1 MPRAVLIRSF
11 VLLVVACALAVGVV
25 SWRTGA
31 AQIGT
36 HWTGFGL
43 LPNAE
48 VGPILY
54 RTAELPVAAGLQFQD
69 RLLAVDGREVSGA
82 ADVREALSS
91 ESPGTIV
98 EYTVEGADGERRTV
112 SLPVLE
118 FTQSDWSA
126 LFVPMFVGGLL
137 ALLTGVVPILARPDL
152 LAAQVFFVL
161 NLGLALNLGFLQS
174 DYFLTHQLVPLAL
187 VTGALCSGGLMF
199 FGFIFP
205 GRIPPAARHPKIVGF
220 AAFALNAGFWILF
233 GYALDNDPGLL
244 RRLDYVELLLFE
256 LGGALF
262 FANVLWS
269 AYRAEPPAARQQ
281 ARFLLISIC
290 VTVPGGFLFD
300 AAMFGWIEANIPA
313 IVYVSP
319 AWLFGLLLVYAM
331 IAHNLFELDA
341 VVRRGLTAAVIAL
354 GAVAVQLVLLAVVST
369 FAEGAAAWAIAGT
382 ATVLIV
388 AVLTAALPLRQGV
401 EAIVER
407 TLFPRLGEAR
417 ATIHAA
423 SQELAHVRGREEIVA
438 TLRETAARTVAADSV
453 RLLVGAPGEA
463 LVEVAPRGG
472 AEALELLTSD
482 PLRSALRGQSVNF
495 EVGQGGRRSVSK
507 SATKRAH
514 ELGIALGIPL
524 STTTDVMG
532 SLLVGPRSD
541 GRLHTRDDEILLETL
556 AAQTTIALENAR
568 AWESVKALEDRLRAE
583 NVYLREEIDLAV
595 DTGGEMVGNSP
606 ELRAMFG
613 QLERV
618 APTDASVLVQGETGT
633 GKELL
638 VRALHARSRRSER
651 MLVKVAC
658 AALPEALLE
667 SELFGFE
674 RGAFSGA
681 SKAKPGR
688 LETADK
694 GTLFLDDVDTLPMG
708 IQAKLLRALQ
718 EGEVQRLGSNQLRHV
733 DIRIVAA
740 TNRDLLGEVREGR
753 FREDLYYR
761 LNVVPLRLPPLR
773 ERREDIPALV
783 EHFIRE
789 EAPRLGREVRSIGA
803 ETLAELQRHSWP
815 GNIRELRNV
824 VQRAIVMSEGDVLRL
839 SGPLGGPDT
848 GAVGGA
854 TVEEPRGSS
863 LAEEM
868 RLFKRR
874 SVRAA
879 LRKTGGDREAAAES
893 LGISRQTLAR
903 FIRELDLQAEASAPA
918 GRKRA
923 AVP

>member
-1 MPRAVLIRSF
+1 MPRPVFIRSA

-36 HWTGFGL
+36 NWTGFGL
-43 LPNAE
+43 LPNGE

-54 RTAELPVAAGLQFQD
+54 RTAALPMADGLQFQD
-69 RLLAVDGREVSGA
+69 RLLAIDGREVSGA
-82 ADVREALSS
+82 ADLDQALAA

-98 EYTVEGADGERRTV
+98 EYTVEGPDGALRKV
-112 SLPVLE
+112 SLPVFE
-118 FTQSDWSA
+118 FTEADWSA
-126 LFVPMFVGGLL
+126 LFVPMFVGGLI
-137 ALLTGVVPILARPDL
+137 ALLTGIVPILARPDL
-152 LAAQVFFVL
+152 LAAQIFFVL
-161 NLGLALNLGFLQS
+161 NLGLGMNLGFLQS
-174 DYFLTHQLVPLAL
+174 DYFLTHQFVPLAL

-205 GRIPPAARHPKIVGF
+205 GRIPPAATHPGAVGVVAF
-220 AAFALNAGFWILF
+220 GLNAAFWSLF
-233 GYALDNDPGLL
+233 GYALANDAHLL
-244 RRLDYVELLLFE
+244 RRLDFVELLLFE

-269 AYRAEPPAARQQ
+269 AYRAEPAAARQQ
-281 ARFLLISIC
+281 ARFLLVSLC
-290 VTVPGGFLFD
+290 VAVPGGFLFD
-300 AAMFGWIEANIPA
+300 AAMLGWIEANIPV

-369 FAEGAAAWAIAGT
+369 FADGAAAWAIAGT

-401 EAIVER
+401 EAVVER

-423 SQELAHVRGREEIVA
+423 SRELAHVRGREDIVS

-463 LVEVAPRGG
+463 LVEVAPKEGSD
-472 AEALELLTSD
+472 ALALPTSD
-482 PLRSALRGQSVNF
+482 PLRSALRGQSVSF
-495 EVGQGGRRSVSK
+495 EVAAGGRRAISK
-507 SATKRAH
+507 SAMKRAH
-514 ELGIALGIPL
+514 ELEIALSIPL
-524 STTTDVMG
+524 TTTSDVTG

-568 AWESVKALEDRLRAE
+568 AWESVKELEDRLRAE
-583 NVYLREEIDLAV
+583 NVYLREEIDLAA

-606 ELRAMFG
+606 ELRAMFA

-638 VRALHARSRRSER
+638 VRALHARSGRSER

-708 IQAKLLRALQ
+708 VQAKLLRALQ
-718 EGEVQRLGSNQLRHV
+718 EGEVQRLGSNRLRHV

-740 TNRDLLGEVREGR
+740 TNRDLLAEVREGR

-789 EAPRLGREVRSIGA
+789 EAPRLGREVRGIGA

-824 VQRAIVMSEGDVLRL
+824 VQRAVVLSDGDVLRL
-839 SGPLGGPDT
+839 SGPLGGAD
-848 GAVGGA
+848 ADSA
-854 TVEEPRGSS
+854 SDEAVEELRGSS
-863 LAEEM
+863 LADEM

-874 SVRAA
+874 SIRAA
-879 LRKTGGDREAAAES
+879 LQKAGGDREAAAEA
-893 LGISRQTLAR
+893 LGVSRQTLAR

-923 AVP
+923 AVR